1 MCRTTEENLFQLR
14 DEDIDHVLDLW
25 RFGREQDQ
33 LLVQQMKL
41 QHVRRRGGDK
51 QDLSVAANQIKNNKK
66 MKRNKAL
73 SEDEEACQCISN
85 LLNLL

>member
-1 MCRTTEENLFQLR
+1 MQVDLHACIGRWRKRTTNLFQLR

-41 QHVRRRGGDK
+41 QHVGRRGGDK
-51 QDLSVAANQIKNNKK
+51 QDLGVAANQIKSNKK
-66 MKRNKAL
+66 
-73 SEDEEACQCISN
+73 Q
-85 LLNLL
+85 